1 MTSIKTLAAGSA
13 IALAGMSSGALAD
26 TICGMNTGEAAT
38 GDPVIVGGIHGNA
51 APGDFS
57 ASTDAAKAYFDCVNA
72 NGGING
78 RPIDYR
84 VENDQWNPELAA
96 QAAAKLVGDAGAV
109 ALVGNGS
116 FIEMAVNA
124 QTYVDEGIMVMAS
137 ACAISECFETPNIVS
152 TNQGPLPSNLG
163 ATMYAQEELG
173 ATNVACI
180 GLNIPNNGPW
190 SCQESIN
197 YMESKGGSGSMALLN
212 PGAPDVNS
220 AVLEAIAGGADTM
233 LLNLPAGLAIAV
245 LKAAEEQDLRDG
257 FNWIAPTPLYDLTVP
272 AALGEYWDGAVYVN
286 AELAPFSVNG
296 PDAQNFLK
304 VMDAYAN
311 PDDPRDTFAQSGYL
325 SATYFVKRM
334 LEMDPADL
342 DDRAKVGDAIRSI
355 SGYTSDLMCGPYY
368 VGDADF
374 HMPNTAGY
382 MTRIVDGGFEIVRD
396 CYEFESAYF
405 EPHRAIEAELGL
417 R

>member
-13 IALAGMSSGALAD
+13 IALAGMSSGAFAD

>member
-1 MTSIKTLAAGSA
+1 MTSIKKLAAGSA
-13 IALAGMSSGALAD
+13 IALAGMSSGALAN

-334 LEMDPADL
+334 LEMDPTDL